1 MAIATRS
8 LMATPAEQAVLQHGD
23 AQLLTRRGA
32 QFPYAGRVFPP
43 AKPAQWFYFAAIPDY
58 STTPTVAIYW
68 YAIGGSASQTV
79 TWKVAVAAMGHGD
92 TDRIADKAFGADVTA
107 TAQTIGGDQ
116 YLRMQTVSISGL
128 AINDWVVLRL
138 TRDLTDTS
146 ASGADAVCLGLALNF
161 TGA

>member
-1 MAIATRS
+1 MAVATRS
-8 LMATPAEQAVLQHGD
+8 LMTLPAESLVLQPGD
-23 AQLLTRRGA
+23 APPLTRRGA
-32 QFPYAGRVFPP
+32 HFPYAGRVFPG
-43 AKPAQWFYFAAIPDY
+43 ARPAQWWYFAAVPDY

-68 YAIGGSASQTV
+68 YAAGVGSATV

-92 TDRIADKAFGADVTA
+92 TDRIAAKAFGADVTA
-107 TAQTIGGDQ
+107 SAQTIGGDQ
-116 YLRMQTVSISGL
+116 WLRMQTVSVSGL

-146 ASGADAVCLGLALNF
+146 AAGTDAVCLGLALNF